1 MTASRTA
8 TTTATRTAT
17 WTNWAGDR
25 TSHPT
30 SVVRPR
36 DEEEV
41 VRAVRTAT
49 ERALT
54 VRAVGSGHSFSD
66 LVCTDGVMI
75 DLSRMNRVLSVDE
88 HHVTLQAGITLREL
102 GPRNAE
108 HGLSLENQGDID
120 AQTMAGALATGTH
133 GTGRAFGNLSS
144 RVVGMRLVTADGTV
158 RQLDR
163 NTTPELLRAA
173 RVSLGAL
180 GIVTEVT
187 VSCVPAFALRRVDR
201 PRPLDDVLA
210 ELDQLVDTHDHF
222 EFFIWPYTRTA
233 MTRTS
238 TRTDD
243 TPSPTP
249 LWKRRLREEFAENTV
264 LGALCRVGRRFPSL
278 VPAVNATVARSM
290 SESRVEDVAHR
301 VYATARK
308 VKFTE
313 SEYAIP
319 RRHCAEAL
327 TACLDLVERQHLPI
341 LFPFE
346 VRFTASDDAYLST
359 AEGRETCYLAAHQYQ
374 GMDAIPFFRAFEDI
388 MATYGG
394 RPHWGKRHT
403 RTASDLRPLYPHW
416 DDFAERRTE
425 LDPTGTFGNA
435 HTRRVLGTHDEVVTR

>member
-1 MTASRTA
+1 M
-8 TTTATRTAT
+8 T
-17 WTNWAGDR
+17 WTNWSGEQ
-25 TSHPT
+25 TGHPM
-30 SVVRPR
+30 SVVRPH
-36 DEEEV
+36 DEEDV

-49 ERALT
+49 ERGLT

-75 DLSRMNRVLSVDE
+75 DLSRMNRVLSVEE
-88 HHVTLQAGITLREL
+88 HRVTLQAGITLREL

-120 AQTMAGALATGTH
+120 AQTVAGALATATH
-133 GTGRAFGNLSS
+133 GTGRTFGNLSS
-144 RVVGMRLVTADGTV
+144 RVAGMRLVTADGTV

-163 NTTPELLRAA
+163 TTTPELLRAA
-173 RVSLGAL
+173 RVSMGAL

-187 VSCVPAFALRRVDR
+187 VECVPLFALRRVDR

-210 ELDQLVDTHDHF
+210 ELDQLVDTNDHF
-222 EFFIWPYTRTA
+222 EFFVWPYTRTA

-243 TPSPTP
+243 TPRPTP
-249 LWKRRLREEFAENTV
+249 RWKRRLREEFAENTV

-290 SESRVEDVAHR
+290 SESLVEDVAHR

-319 RRHCAEAL
+319 RSHCAEAL
-327 TACLDLVERQHLPI
+327 TACLRLVERQRLPI

-346 VRFTASDDAYLST
+346 VRFTAADDAYLST
-359 AEGRETCYLAAHQYQ
+359 AEGRETCYIAAHQYQ
-374 GMDAIPFFRAFEDI
+374 GMDADPFFRAFEDV

-403 RTASDLRPLYPHW
+403 LTGRTLRPLYPHW
-416 DDFAERRTE
+416 DDFAEKRAE

-435 HTRRVLGTHDEVVTR
+435 HTRRVLGTHGEVVTR